1 MKPKKLYFL
10 QLLTKGKL
18 GYGQRGGGK
27 FTSKAAMVERKD
39 RLSKYQ
45 GIDSE
50 MYEADITWKK
60 IEE

>member
-27 FTSKAAMVERKD
+27 FTSKPAMIARKD
-39 RLSKYQ
+39 SLAGR
-45 GIDSE
+45 GIDTE
-50 MYEADITWKK
+50 MYEADITWKR